1 MAELKDDTMQTA
13 DRAFRHFTHGLAT
26 GEWEMFLEMLTD
38 DFTFWFPVGSYQ
50 GWNVG
55 KQKAIAFFQYVS
67 DAFTEG
73 LAVTL
78 ERVTSNDSTV
88 VFEIRSQG
96 FLLGKPYNNQAAI
109 SFDVRGDKICSYREY
124 LAVVFQPS

>member
-1 MAELKDDTMQTA
+1 
-13 DRAFRHFTHGLAT
+13 
-26 GEWEMFLEMLTD
+26 MLTD

-55 KQKAIAFFQYVS
+55 KEKAIAFFQYVS
-67 DAFTEG
+67 GAFTGG

-96 FLLGKPYNNQAAI
+96 LLLGKPYNNQAAI